1 MDSVAEQEAVARFD
15 RLRAM
20 SVPGILAEVAAADE
34 DAPAIVD
41 GDRRVTYGELWGQA
55 QSLAAGLQAAGVA
68 TGDRVGVCVPNWH
81 EFVVAYFGIGAAGAV
96 IVPINTRYSAREVA
110 HYLSDSGAKVLIT
123 AERFAGVDLLG
134 MYRGLRPSL
143 PRLETILVVRS
154 AGPLEIGE
162 RAFEDLVSLSG
173 PFALPELDPEEDL
186 FAILYTSGTTG
197 VPKGAMLR
205 HSNIVRTSIATA
217 ELMRMTSD
225 DVFLVAVPLSHI
237 FGMGPSILTAVSSGA
252 SMVFMEI
259 YKPDPALELV
269 ERERVTVHH
278 GVPTM
283 FVMELNS
290 PELERRDLS
299 SLRTGIIAAAP
310 CPIEVVK
317 AIRAKMGCEI
327 CVSFGMTETSP
338 SLTST
343 RFEDTDEDRA
353 ETVGQALPEVELRIV
368 GTEGNDLGPGEV
380 GEIVARSPGVMKG
393 YFGRPEETSQV
404 LTADGWFSTGDL
416 GQMDDRGFLR
426 IVGRTK
432 EMIIRG
438 GYNVYP
444 REVEEVIYQYPGVM
458 EAAVVGVA
466 DDVMGERT
474 CACIRRKP
482 EAEVSEEDIR
492 AFCAES
498 LAKYKVPDFVQ
509 FFEEFPTTASGKILK
524 RELAKLVRP
533 AGSEPGG
540 RDVKRA

>member
-1 MDSVAEQEAVARFD
+1 MNIVVEQETAARFD

-20 SVPGILAEVAAADE
+20 SVPGILAAVATEAE

-41 GDRRVTYGELWGQA
+41 GERRITYGELWRQA
-55 QSLAAGLQAAGVA
+55 RSLAAGLRAAGVA

-96 IVPINTRYSAREVA
+96 IVPINTRYSAREVD

-134 MYRGLRPSL
+134 MCRELRPSL
-143 PRLETILVVRS
+143 PQLEAILVVRS
-154 AGPLEIGE
+154 AGPLKIGE

-217 ELMRMTSD
+217 DLMRMTSD

-259 YKPDPALELV
+259 FKPDPALELV

-283 FVMELNS
+283 FAMELNS

-343 RFEDTDEDRA
+343 RFEDTDADRA
-353 ETVGQALPEVELRIV
+353 ETVGQALHEVELRIV
-368 GTEGNDLGPGEV
+368 GEDGRDLGPGEV

-393 YFGRPEETSQV
+393 YWNKPEETSKV
-404 LTADGWFSTGDL
+404 LSPDGWYSTGDL
-416 GQMDDRGFLR
+416 GVLDERGYLR
-426 IVGRTK
+426 IVGRKK

-444 REVEEVIYQYPGVM
+444 REVEEVLYQHPSVL
-458 EAAVVGVA
+458 EAAVVGV
-466 DDVMGERT
+466 DDEVMGERT
-474 CACIRRKP
+474 CACIKLKTGAV
-482 EAEVSEEDIR
+482 ESEEAIR
-492 AFCAES
+492 EFCRGS
-498 LAKYKVPDFVQ
+498 LASYKVPDSVRFLDD
-509 FFEEFPTTASGKILK
+509 FPTTTSGKIMK
-524 RELAKLVRP
+524 RELRELVN
-533 AGSEPGG
+533 GG
-540 RDVKRA
+540 GVRS